1 MNGCAGCFALLVL
14 RVFGTMVVGFIAT
27 YWAPILGLG
36 SAWVSWRYVKSWY
49 AGVD

>member
-1 MNGCAGCFALLVL
+1 MNGCAGCFAVMALLFFAML
-14 RVFGTMVVGFIAT
+14 AIGFVAT

-36 SAWVSWRYVKSWY
+36 GAWVSWRYVRSWY